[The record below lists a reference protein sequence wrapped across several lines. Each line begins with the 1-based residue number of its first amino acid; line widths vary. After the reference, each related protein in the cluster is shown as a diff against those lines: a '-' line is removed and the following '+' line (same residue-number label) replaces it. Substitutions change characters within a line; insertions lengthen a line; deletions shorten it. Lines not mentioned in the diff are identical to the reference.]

1 MARNRGWAI
10 LSLAALS
17 SCATSLATIRDKPAV
32 EAVTSTRTVQQIEE
46 CIRLSQP
53 GERRVDAIDMSGA
66 REVTIWQAEAGMV
79 MHFRLVPTTAGTE
92 VTFRRK
98 GGLVNYDDQARAC
111 YGGQR

>member
-1 MARNRGWAI
+1 MRI
-10 LSLAALS
+10 LSLVFVALLS
-17 SCATSLATIRDKPAV
+17 GCATSLATIRDKSAV
-32 EAVTSTRTVQQIEE
+32 EVVTSPRSVQQIEE

-53 GERRVDAIDMSGA
+53 GERRVDAIDMAGA

-111 YGGQR
+111 YGSKG